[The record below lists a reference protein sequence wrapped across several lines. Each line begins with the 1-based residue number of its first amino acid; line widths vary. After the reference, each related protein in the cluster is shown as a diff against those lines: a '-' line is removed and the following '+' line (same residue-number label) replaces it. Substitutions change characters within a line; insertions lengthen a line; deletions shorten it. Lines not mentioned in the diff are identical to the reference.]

1 MGYISVPRFGEFCSC
16 CCIPLLP
23 ELECKILTIWDWHFD
38 PSLYSNLK
46 LKRVLSFRCEITV
59 ETPTFITLDKTVN
72 ITVIG
77 KIPSCCQLVK
87 PKSLVN
93 FPKLVPPQTAPQIT
107 GIDGSYRPGDLVQ
120 VHCTSRDSRPAAHLR
135 WIVNGKPVSPH
146 SFYGNRYCSCYPV
159 HCRRRR
165 SICCL
170 SRPALTPPLGWRPR
184 NFPSGEIQFPV
195 GYLNYR

>member
-77 KIPSCCQLVK
+77 KIPLCCQLVRL
-87 PKSLVN
+87 KSLVN
-93 FPKLVPPQTAPQIT
+93 CLKLSSPANGAPDNWDRRLLPPRGP
-107 GIDGSYRPGDLVQ
+107 RPGPL
-120 VHCTSRDSRPAAHLR
+120 HLAR
-135 WIVNGKPVSPH
+135 LQAG
-146 SFYGNRYCSCYPV
+146 G
-159 HCRRRR
+159 
-165 SICCL
+165 
-170 SRPALTPPLGWRPR
+170 APPLDGQRETSKSALIFMATDISHAIP
-184 NFPSGEIQFPV
+184 FIAGAVEVSAAFQDQP
-195 GYLNYR
+195 